1 MGLQNSLLGVM
12 ELEPN
17 SYTWKDVG
25 SLTVTWLQ
33 DAGGFAAIGL
43 LLWFIYVMATPA
55 PAVAGSRRQLISRF
69 MAVTGVCAL
78 IVYLVALAITVFMY
92 LNEPKAAASKQPQQ
106 LRPGQVAE
114 PEPETPLGK
123 AQNTTLAIAGALALA
138 AFCEPFLLDL
148 GRLRRRRVYA
158 LAKLSFKEAVRRR
171 IVWVFFIFFLVF
183 LFPVGWFSPHG
194 VKPEDM
200 LKRSIDVIAISM
212 TVLMVLT
219 ALLLSGF
226 SIPSDVKNQTI
237 HTIVTKPVERFEI
250 VAGRFLGY
258 VALLS
263 IALVLMTGASVI
275 VILTS
280 DVDEASQKESMKAR
294 VPEYGTLRLLREKV
308 ENDRVQQ
315 QAFTGIDVGREYT
328 YRKYIAGRSS
338 HRAIWEF
345 TDGSELRV
353 LSDKPVVTLEYAF
366 DVYRTTKGE
375 ENRGVRCDFDLVT
388 WKWDPTR
395 QNEYKREITE
405 KCGSYPANVRPEDET
420 KWRLANEIAEKYGRY
435 ELGGIQVYDYHTF
448 PLSVPPGV
456 LKNAIEG
463 APPKDYPLQV
473 ASRPVLLQVKV
484 KCDSPSQFIG
494 VAPLDL
500 YFLESDGSFWRNFFK
515 EAVGLWCRLC
525 IVTGLAVAASTYFAG
540 VISFLLAAALF
551 IAGYF
556 QTFIKGIAAGGNE
569 GGGPLESFTRLV
581 EGKTVNAPLDT
592 TPTVQIALGGD
603 AAFRWLLRRVVNV
616 IPDTE
621 RFAWDNYLAQGFSIR
636 VDFILLNVLFMAAY
650 LLPWAVLAYYLMRSR
665 EIAA

>member
-1 MGLQNSLLGVM
+1 M

-17 SYTWKDVG
+17 SYTWNDLG
-25 SLTVTWLQ
+25 RLTVGWLQ

-55 PAVAGSRRQLISRF
+55 PAVAASRRQLISRF
-69 MAVTGVCAL
+69 MAVTGICSL
-78 IVYLVALAITVFMY
+78 IVYLAALGITAFMFV
-92 LNEPKAAASKQPQQ
+92 NAPKTTAPKQTP
-106 LRPGQVAE
+106 RPGQIEE

-138 AFCEPFLLDL
+138 AFCEPFVLDL
-148 GRLRRRRVYA
+148 GRLSRRRIYA
-158 LAKLSFKEAVRRR
+158 LAKLSFKEAIRRR
-171 IVWVFFIFFLVF
+171 IAWVFFILLLVF
-183 LFPVGWFSPHG
+183 LFPAGWFSPQG

-200 LKRSIDVIAISM
+200 LKRSIDVIAIAM
-212 TVLMVLT
+212 TVLTVLT

-226 SIPSDVKNQTI
+226 SIPTDVKNQTI

-263 IALVLMTGASVI
+263 IALFIMTGVSLI
-275 VILTS
+275 VILS
-280 DVDEASQKESMKAR
+280 SNVDKAAQEETMKAR

-308 ENDRVQQ
+308 ENQRIVQS
-315 QAFTGIDVGREYT
+315 QAFTGIDVGREYG

-345 TDGSELRV
+345 TDRSELQV
-353 LSDKPVVTLEYAF
+353 LSDKPVVALEYAF

-395 QNEYKREITE
+395 QDEYVREIKKE
-405 KCGSYPANVRPEDET
+405 CGSYPANVRPEDEAR
-420 KWRLANEIAEKYGRY
+420 WRKIDEIAQKFGRY
-435 ELGGIQVYDYHTF
+435 ELGGKEVFDYHTLA
-448 PLSVPPGV
+448 LSVPPGL
-456 LKNAIEG
+456 LKNAVEG

-473 ASRPVLLQVKV
+473 SSRPVLLQVKV

-500 YFLESDGSFWRNFFK
+500 YFLESNGYFALNFFK
-515 EAVGLWCRLC
+515 EAAGLWCRLC
-525 IVTGLAVAASTYFAG
+525 IVTGLAVALSTYFAG

-556 QTFIKGIAAGGNE
+556 QTFIKSIAAGGNE

-581 EGKTVNAPLDT
+581 EGKTVASPLDNKA
-592 TPTVQIALGGD
+592 PTVQVVLAGD
-603 AAFRWLLRRVVNV
+603 DAFRWLLRRVINV
-616 IPDTE
+616 IPDTD

-636 VDFILLNVLFMAAY
+636 TDFILLNILFMAAY
-650 LLPWAVLAYYLMRSR
+650 LLPWAILAYYLIRSR